1 MRLVSTS
8 AKLMLVAAS
17 AAVISMI
24 PGAVLAQTAPD
35 TPTNTTAS
43 PPPYSWDFA
52 LIGGTGRKPFDSR
65 YVGATAQYA
74 LRRGHWWWIGGQ
86 AGTLGSLSG
95 IVACDAVAGTRCDTA
110 PDGLLYVAPL
120 GGVGVRK
127 GPLLLRATAGPRIT
141 VNSSSPLRGAQ
152 ASGELSLG
160 NDRGALYVPFT
171 WSRSRHGNRTL
182 ELRTIGIGIE
192 VR

>member
-1 MRLVSTS
+1 VSTS
-8 AKLMLVAAS
+8 AKLILVAAS
-17 AAVISMI
+17 TAAMAML
-24 PGAVLAQTAPD
+24 PGAVLAQTAQD
-35 TPTNTTAS
+35 S
-43 PPPYSWDFA
+43 PSNAATSPAPYTWDFA
-52 LIGGTGRKPFDSR
+52 LVGGTGRKPFDSR

-86 AGTLGSLSG
+86 AGALGSLSG

-171 WSRSRHGNRTL
+171 WSRSRHGNQTL
-182 ELRTIGIGIE
+182 ELRTIGIGIQ

>member
-1 MRLVSTS
+1 MSTS

-43 PPPYSWDFA
+43 PAPYSWDFA
-52 LIGGTGRKPFDSR
+52 LIGGTGWKPFDSK
-65 YVGATAQYA
+65 YIGATAQYA
-74 LRRGHWWWIGGQ
+74 LRRGPWWWIGGQ
-86 AGTLGSLSG
+86 AGALGSISG
-95 IVACDAVAGTRCDTA
+95 VVACDAIAGARCITA

-160 NDRGALYVPFT
+160 NDRGALFVPFT
-171 WSRSRHGNRTL
+171 WSRSRHDDQTL
-182 ELRTIGIGIE
+182 DLRTIGIGIQL
-192 VR
+192 R